1 MSRQDFMKGCKGQN
15 PELLARGKT
24 YPKILDPDR
33 FFDALLSYGSVREND
48 NGKAIMLEGLTSG
61 MLKEADSK
69 VVNKVVS
76 EVNRDD
82 KNSLLLDAMK
92 QGREL

>member
-15 PELLARGKT
+15 PVLLARGKT
-24 YPKILDPDR
+24 AGAAGGKLFTDELAAGKGRYLNAEKFMTQDLGWGKTQEQNAQLAERVAALADR
-33 FFDALLSYGSVREND
+33 EH
-48 NGKAIMLEGLTSG
+48 
-61 MLKEADSK
+61 
-69 VVNKVVS
+69 
-76 EVNRDD
+76 

>member
-1 MSRQDFMKGCKGQN
+1 MSRQDFMKGCNGQN

-48 NGKAIMLEGLTSG
+48 NSEAIMLEGLASG
-61 MLKEADSK
+61 VSK
-69 VVNKVVS
+69 KAAS
-76 EVNRDD
+76 EVNRNYE
-82 KNSLLLDAMK
+82 NSLLFEAMK
-92 QGREL
+92 QGRGESRP